1 MEVINQCKA
10 FLSNF
15 EVKQILESNQ
25 EVQNKLKKK
34 KVNKKTIQ
42 EDVNIATVTW
52 ETLKY
57 LNDTRWLYNVKKNL
71 SAKGYLIFTNV
82 VVICLDL

>member
-34 KVNKKTIQ
+34 KVNKKTTQ

-57 LNDTRWLYNVKKNL
+57 LNDTR
-71 SAKGYLIFTNV
+71 
-82 VVICLDL
+82 